1 MLLSVQTAA
10 EQPARQQPSML
21 SSRTRVALAAGL
33 VAMGVEMGVGLR
45 ILIAI
50 CCRMDW
56 IACSSSATKNQK
68 RTKFAQSNAANIF
81 PSPRPRL
88 TRLPRLLLVGWS
100 SCKGGDI
107 TI

>member
-10 EQPARQQPSML
+10 EQPARQQPSMR

-81 PSPRPRL
+81 PSSISISPSPSNPSTPSTASRL
-88 TRLPRLLLVGWS
+88 VEL
-100 SCKGGDI
+100 
-107 TI
+107 